1 MNVSIKKQILHFIH
15 RFVTKH
21 KKVKSAG
28 IRIEQWIDVG
38 LGLHTTAMVC
48 TYKLN
53 NASLHTPLQL

>member
-28 IRIEQWIDVG
+28 IRIEQWIV
-38 LGLHTTAMVC
+38 HF
-48 TYKLN
+48 
-53 NASLHTPLQL
+53 